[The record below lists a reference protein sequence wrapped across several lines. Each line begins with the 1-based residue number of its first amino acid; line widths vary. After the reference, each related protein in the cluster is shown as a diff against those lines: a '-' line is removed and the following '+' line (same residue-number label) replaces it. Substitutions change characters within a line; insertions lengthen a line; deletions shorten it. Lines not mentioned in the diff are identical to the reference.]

1 MSDYEKIATALRYVQ
16 EHAGSQPNLDDIAA
30 QVHLSPFHFHRLFSR
45 WAGISPKR
53 FLQVLTLEKAKA
65 LMSQSDSS
73 VANISNE
80 IGLSSGSRLYD
91 HFVNIDAVTPSE
103 FRQAGEN
110 LTISWAEHNT
120 PFGKAFIA
128 VTDRGICKFSFTD
141 TESTG
146 EFLTELR
153 QEWPEAQLVNKA
165 ERSDVLVN
173 RMFSVHHAVPDNSAI
188 SLLVRGTNFQIN
200 VWKALLRVKAGEIAS
215 YSDIAQAI
223 GRPNSA
229 RAVGTAISSNPIA
242 FIIPC
247 HRVIQ
252 KNGTLGG
259 YRWGTDR
266 KHAILAMEAA
276 NSD

>member
-16 EHAGSQPNLDDIAA
+16 AHAGSQPTLDDIAA

-73 VANISNE
+73 VADISDE

-110 LTISWAEHNT
+110 LTISWAQHST

-128 VTDRGICKFSFTD
+128 VTDRGICKFSFTN

-165 ERSDVLVN
+165 EGSDGLVN
-173 RMFSVHHAVPDNSAI
+173 RMFSFPQPVPDNSGI

-200 VWKALLRVKAGEIAS
+200 VWKALLRVKAGEVAS

-229 RAVGTAISSNPIA
+229 RAVGTAIGSNPIA
-242 FIIPC
+242 FVIPC

-252 KNGTLGG
+252 KNGALGG

-266 KHAILAMEAA
+266 KHAILTMEAA
-276 NSD
+276 NSG